1 VPQLSFGN
9 QDGVQE
15 LLDLRIT
22 GLGIGQ
28 DLADKINRVLHL
40 ESVPCLF
47 SLYNQSSAD
56 HFRGGRDIQQEQLPL
71 DQQN

>member
-1 VPQLSFGN
+1 VPQLSPGD

-28 DLADKINRVLHL
+28 DLADKINRALHR
-40 ESVPCLF
+40 ESVPCL
-47 SLYNQSSAD
+47 SPLHNQSSAD
-56 HFRGGRDIQQEQLPL
+56 YLRGGRNVQQEWLL
-71 DQQN
+71 FDWWD